1 MLITPHQAQPLR
13 YTLSNPFT
21 ARNHRESRLTNKTRR
36 EPAKNATSLRTPG
49 PFDMQILA
57 IIIPGNDDSRYVF
70 AAVAWP
76 DSPRPGERGTNS
88 FSRVLRFI
96 LSAKVEKTFQG
107 FVIDTDQ
114 FSANLTSRLLS
125 FLSLKFPI
133 YDIISFDSL
142 FQHSFERIFP

>member
-1 MLITPHQAQPLR
+1 MGEEGEKKKRERKDHGWRSTVKATRFVVWKILKGRTKRRSLYDSQTIRPFVLCNAVLITPHQAQPLR

-21 ARNHRESRLTNKTRR
+21 ARNHRESRLTNKTGR

-76 DSPRPGERGTNS
+76 DSPRPG
-88 FSRVLRFI
+88 V
-96 LSAKVEKTFQG
+96 
-107 FVIDTDQ
+107 
-114 FSANLTSRLLS
+114 
-125 FLSLKFPI
+125 
-133 YDIISFDSL
+133 
-142 FQHSFERIFP
+142 